1 LVPLGIFVS
10 LTNLA
15 KYDTLAAMKLI
26 EANTPELAK
35 RFLELPLMIY
45 REDPEWIR
53 PLDKDI
59 EQVFDPKLNKTFRH
73 GELIRWIL
81 VDDQGKT
88 IGRIAAFVNR
98 KTADKND
105 QPTGGIG
112 FFECIDDLDAS
123 AKLFNQGIE
132 WLKSKGMEAVDGP
145 INFGERDRWWGLLV
159 EGFYEPVYCMNYNPP
174 YYQKLFEA
182 YGFQTYYEQ
191 HCFSLN
197 PNDKLDPKFKE
208 AHDRLIADG
217 NYHTEHI
224 RKNNLAKYASDFTVI
239 YNKAWAK
246 HGGGKSLTNE
256 QTLNMFNKMKPVL
269 EEELVW
275 FVYHQNE
282 PIGAWLNLPELN
294 QYFKHMNGKF
304 GLLQKLRFLW
314 MKLTGS
320 CHKFYGIVFGVIPE
334 FQGKGVDGL
343 MIWAGAEK
351 IISLKKY
358 EFMELQWIGDF
369 NPKMISI
376 TRSLGAHKCRTLIT
390 YRKLFDSNKVY
401 KRHPIL
407 T

>member
-73 GELIRWIL
+73 GE
-81 VDDQGKT
+81 
-88 IGRIAAFVNR
+88 
-98 KTADKND
+98 
-105 QPTGGIG
+105 
-112 FFECIDDLDAS
+112 
-123 AKLFNQGIE
+123 
-132 WLKSKGMEAVDGP
+132 
-145 INFGERDRWWGLLV
+145 
-159 EGFYEPVYCMNYNPP
+159 MNYNPP

-224 RKNNLAKYASDFTVI
+224 RKNN
-239 YNKAWAK
+239 
-246 HGGGKSLTNE
+246 
-256 QTLNMFNKMKPVL
+256 
-269 EEELVW
+269 
-275 FVYHQNE
+275 
-282 PIGAWLNLPELN
+282 
-294 QYFKHMNGKF
+294 
-304 GLLQKLRFLW
+304 LW

>member
-1 LVPLGIFVS
+1 MS

-26 EANTPELAK
+26 EVNTPELTK
-35 RFLELPLMIY
+35 CFLEIPLMIY
-45 REDPEWIR
+45 RHDTEWIR

-59 EQVFDPKLNKTFRH
+59 EQVFEPKLNKTFRH
-73 GELIRWIL
+73 GELNRWIL
-81 VDDQGKT
+81 VDGSDKT

-112 FFECIDDLDAS
+112 FFECVDDSNAAS
-123 AKLFNQGIE
+123 MLFDQGIK

-174 YYQKLFEA
+174 YYQKLFES

-191 HCFSLN
+191 HCFSLK
-197 PNDKLDPKFKE
+197 PDDELDPKFKE
-208 AHDRLIADG
+208 AHDRLMADG
-217 NYHTEHI
+217 SYSVEHI
-224 RKNNLAKYASDFTVI
+224 RKVNLDKYAADFTII

-246 HGGGKSLTNE
+246 HGGGKTLTNE
-256 QTLNMFNKMKPVL
+256 QTLSMFKKMKPVL
-269 EEELVW
+269 EEELIW
-275 FVYHQNE
+275 FVYHKKE

-351 IISLKKY
+351 IKSLKKY
-358 EFMELQWIGDF
+358 DFMELQWIGDF

-376 TRSLGAHKCRTLIT
+376 ARSLGAKKCRTLIT

-401 KRHPIL
+401 KRHPLL